1 MEIYHINAA
10 LSAIIYAVA
19 AVFSKQAL
27 SRGAGILRLSFAV
40 NLVFLPIFSTLL
52 VRHEVVIDWG
62 SVYLPV
68 ITGVLFFAAQIF
80 TFSAIR
86 VGDVSLQTPIM
97 GTKAV
102 FAVIIAAIC
111 GTEVVGLPMFAAAF
125 VAMLGVGFLGF
136 SGNGVDR
143 VAVSIVLA
151 LLSSLFF
158 AGTDTMVGFYAGSFG
173 VPAFLFITFLTNAL
187 LSFGLIPFFKEP
199 LSATPKNAW
208 PWILTACF
216 LMGIQALLLNYTL
229 GRYQHVAEIN
239 VLYSTRGLWSV
250 IFGAVAVRMFH
261 ESGQTSQRRIYI
273 LRFVGAFLMCVAI
286 AILFYPEI

>member
-52 VRHEVVIDWG
+52 VRHEVVVDWA
-62 SVYLPV
+62 SVHQPI

-143 VAVSIVLA
+143 VAVSIALA

-199 LSATPKNAW
+199 LRATPKNAW
-208 PWILTACF
+208 SWILTACV
-216 LMGIQALLLNYTL
+216 LMGVQALLLNYTL
-229 GRYQHVAEIN
+229 GRYQHVAEVN

-250 IFGAVAVRMFH
+250 IFGAVAVRIFH
-261 ESGQTSQRRIYI
+261 ESGQTSQRRIYV

>member
-10 LSAIIYAVA
+10 LSAILYAVA

-40 NLVFLPIFSTLL
+40 NLVFLPIFSTVLFL
-52 VRHEVVIDWG
+52 HEGVIDWA
-62 SVYLPV
+62 SIHQPI
-68 ITGVLFFAAQIF
+68 ITGVIFFAAQIF

-102 FAVIIAAIC
+102 FAVIIAAVC
-111 GTEVVGLPMFAAAF
+111 GTEVIGLPMFAAAF
-125 VAMLGVGFLGF
+125 VAMLGVAFLGF
-136 SGNGVDR
+136 SGNGADR
-143 VAVSIVLA
+143 VGISITLA

-158 AGTDTMVGFYAGSFG
+158 AGTDTMVGFYADSFG
-173 VPAFLFITFLTNAL
+173 VPAFLFITFVTNTL
-187 LSFGLIPFFKEP
+187 LSFGLIPFFKESMRTIP
-199 LSATPKNAW
+199 RKAW
-208 PWILTACF
+208 PWMLVACL
-216 LMGIQALLLNYTL
+216 LMGTQALLLNYTL
-229 GRYQHVAEIN
+229 GRYQHVAEVN

-250 IFGAVAVRMFH
+250 VFGAFAVRMFQQSS
-261 ESGQTSQRRIYI
+261 ETNQRRIYI
-273 LRFVGAFLMCVAI
+273 LRFTGALLMCLAI

>member
-62 SVYLPV
+62 SVHQPV

-111 GTEVVGLPMFAAAF
+111 GTELVGLPMFAAAF

-199 LSATPKNAW
+199 LRATPKNAW

-250 IFGAVAVRMFH
+250 IFGAVAVRIFH
-261 ESGQTSQRRIYI
+261 EAGQTSQRRIYI
-273 LRFVGAFLMCVAI
+273 LRFVGAFLMCLAI

>member
-1 MEIYHINAA
+1 MDIHHINAILA
-10 LSAIIYAVA
+10 AIIYAVA

-40 NLVFLPIFSTLL
+40 NLVFLPLFAILL
-52 VRHEVVIDWG
+52 AQHETSIDWG
-62 SVYLPV
+62 QVHQPI
-68 ITGVLFFAAQIF
+68 ITGALFFTAQIF

-86 VGDVSLQTPIM
+86 VGDVSLQTPMM

-102 FAVIIAAIC
+102 FAVIIAVVL

-136 SGNGVDR
+136 SGNGADR
-143 VAVSIVLA
+143 VGISITLA

-158 AGTDTMVGFYAGSFG
+158 AGSDTMVGFYAGSFG
-173 VPAFLFITFLTNAL
+173 VPAFLFLTFLTNTV

-199 LSATPKNAW
+199 LRATPRKAW
-208 PWILTACF
+208 PWILAACL
-216 LMGIQALLLNYTL
+216 LMGVQALLLNYTL
-229 GRYQHVAEIN
+229 GRYQHVAEVN

-250 IFGAVAVRMFH
+250 IFGALAVRMFDGA
-261 ESGQTSQRRIYI
+261 SQTGQRRVYI
-273 LRFVGAFLMCVAI
+273 LRFAGALLMCLAI
-286 AILFYPEI
+286 AILFYSEI